1 MAIWSRFE
9 RLFFPALNKRVERE
23 LEEAKHEL
31 LTAQNHY
38 EYYRAMVT
46 YQQARIAR
54 LKQGEPS

>member
-9 RLFFPALNKRVERE
+9 RWFFPPLKKRVERE

-38 EYYRAMVT
+38 EYYRAMVA

-54 LKQGEPS
+54 LSQGDST